1 MGGKL
6 LHRYYINMLALI
18 CLAGS
23 AAQSQS
29 RLLASFSS
37 TLYVFRTHTH
47 TPYTHVRA
55 CMCVPFLCTGV
66 CSHATLLTMCVC
78 PFCAQAF
85 APMHLEM
92 RGKSLG
98 LDFSTFD
105 EVSVC
110 VNE

>member
-1 MGGKL
+1 
-6 LHRYYINMLALI
+6 
-18 CLAGS
+18 
-23 AAQSQS
+23 
-29 RLLASFSS
+29 
-37 TLYVFRTHTH
+37 
-47 TPYTHVRA
+47 
-55 CMCVPFLCTGV
+55 
-66 CSHATLLTMCVC
+66 MCVC